1 MNRVKRLVEAREAY
15 RKGYSGAGVRIAV
28 LDSGAAPHPDLSGRI
43 IAFRDFV
50 EDKEQP
56 SDPNG
61 HGTHVAGILCGSG
74 RCSRG
79 QIRGMAPG
87 AQLLVLRVL
96 DGAGNGKTDRV
107 LAALQWVLENL
118 ERYRIRMVNF
128 SVGFLPG
135 ADDREQVQIMEAL
148 EALWDRGVVVV
159 TAAGNNGPR
168 DGSVTVP
175 GISRKV
181 ITVGAS
187 DDRQGGRNM
196 PKGYSGKGPTA
207 CCIVKPEILAPGTNI
222 LSLSNQGNRYAYKSG
237 TSMATPIV
245 SGALALALEKN
256 PALRPEHL
264 KLLLYEST
272 RPQEW
277 KGSGW
282 GILKVDP
289 LMHLI

>member
-1 MNRVKRLVEAREAY
+1 MNRVKRLVEAREVY
-15 RKGYSGAGVRIAV
+15 RQGYSGNGMRIAV
-28 LDSGAAPHPDLSGRI
+28 LDSGVALHADLSGRVV
-43 IAFRDFV
+43 AYQDFV
-50 EDKEQP
+50 DGKEQP

-79 QIRGMAPG
+79 QVRGMAPG
-87 AQLLVLRVL
+87 AQLVVLRVL
-96 DGAGNGKTDRV
+96 DGTGNGKTDRV
-107 LAALQWVLENL
+107 LSALQWVLDNR
-118 ERYRIRMVNF
+118 ERYRIRVVNF

-135 ADDREQVQIMEAL
+135 ADDSEQIQIMEAL
-148 EALWDRGVVVV
+148 EALWDQNVVVV

-187 DDRQGGRNM
+187 DDQQGGRNM
-196 PKGYSGKGPTA
+196 PRGYSGKGPTP

-222 LSLSNQGNRYAYKSG
+222 LSLGNQGNHYVRKSG
-237 TSMATPIV
+237 TSMATPVV

-256 PALRPEHL
+256 PALRPEHIKL
-264 KLLLYEST
+264 KLYEST
-272 RPQEW
+272 RSQEW
-277 KGSGW
+277 GGSAW
-282 GILKVDP
+282 GILKVDK
-289 LMHLI
+289 LMDFI

>member
-43 IAFRDFV
+43 VAFRDFV

-222 LSLSNQGNRYAYKSG
+222 LSLSNQGNRYVYKSG